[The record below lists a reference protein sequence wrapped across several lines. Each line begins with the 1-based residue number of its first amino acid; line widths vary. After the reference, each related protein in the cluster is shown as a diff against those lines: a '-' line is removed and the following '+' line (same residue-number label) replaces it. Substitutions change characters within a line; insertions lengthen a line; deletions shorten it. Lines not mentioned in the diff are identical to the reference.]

1 MNVGQRKAVPIWM
14 LKYEQ
19 ARERIREI
27 TKDHPLTELEV
38 GTLAEYW
45 DQCELAR
52 QADTNARQY
61 VEYRTVVDWL
71 QSTSRISP
79 REHRELME
87 LVTLKKRK

>member
-1 MNVGQRKAVPIWM
+1 MNVGQRKAVPLWM

-27 TKDHPLTELEV
+27 TKDHPLTEVELDM
-38 GTLAEYW
+38 LAEYA

-61 VEYRTVVDWL
+61 LEYRTVVDWL
-71 QSTSRISP
+71 QSTSRICP
-79 REHRELME
+79 KEHRELME